1 MSTQSTLGTS
11 VPRSAHTNLDL
22 MRDFGFI
29 KEYVKG
35 LGVIGAYVRTY
46 VPRGYLLRAIRT
58 AIRTIR
64 TGIRTYSYPYSD
76 LFVTV
81 FGLFVPFSQGV
92 RPAMAVPP
100 GICPRAATPYLRSGA
115 LGYSAHSATYS
126 LGYRLSRSDSLRHAS
141 APVRAL
147 VR

>member
-1 MSTQSTLGTS
+1 MSNPSTLGTS

-35 LGVIGAYVRTY
+35 LGVIGTHVRTCRCWATPCHSY
-46 VPRGYLLRAIRT
+46 RYSELFVPLFGRIRT

-64 TGIRTYSYPYSD
+64 TGIRTYSYPYSA

-115 LGYSAHSATYS
+115 LGVVLCALCYL
-126 LGYRLSRSDSLRHAS
+126 LG
-141 APVRAL
+141 L
-147 VR
+147 VPTLVL